1 MKKIKKKVETKS
13 QNNPE
18 KVEPVLP
25 AKIHSRLLNQKMLLF
40 LKNKFLFGGTS
51 ALTNPAFTSQIL
63 ISKNNNDLLH
73 KNLVRLKLL
82 RFYAGI
88 KWMHGTRKIFNLNK
102 IRFMFASI
110 SPVFSNLMQ
119 WAAIKTNGIAKYNRW
134 TSGSI
139 TATIGVE
146 YLPHCIFIPDI
157 TESHMIVRE
166 AISKKITILSIISSD
181 SPSDV
186 DLPILGN
193 NHDYKTL
200 LQVIKFTILISKQI
214 NK

>member
-1 MKKIKKKVETKS
+1 
-13 QNNPE
+13 
-18 KVEPVLP
+18 
-25 AKIHSRLLNQKMLLF
+25 
-40 LKNKFLFGGTS
+40 
-51 ALTNPAFTSQIL
+51 
-63 ISKNNNDLLH
+63 
-73 KNLVRLKLL
+73 
-82 RFYAGI
+82 
-88 KWMHGTRKIFNLNK
+88 
-102 IRFMFASI
+102 MFASI